1 MSLIVHRYISEFI
14 SFIYSQFPPSLC
26 VCVFSLQLAKGQV
39 IVWGKITTSTGHWT
53 TSTAQQVAAK
63 MIGRLFRAHGE
74 FCASHPWEVI
84 VALLTITA
92 CMLTVDKSTTTL
104 DAANSLS
111 NAATVA
117 ATAAGSAD
125 AAPPPIIANQASA
138 SATSSRHRP
147 CHGWS
152 QSCDG
157 LEAEYNAADVILMT
171 IVRCTAVLYCY
182 YQFCSLHRLGSK
194 YVLGKLPNRRRRI
207 ASCGARVLIQLIIA
221 KNMLCLSASMGCYA
235 MRYNVARVHAMFGKP
250 FS

>member
-1 MSLIVHRYISEFI
+1 M
-14 SFIYSQFPPSLC
+14 C
-26 VCVFSLQLAKGQV
+26 
-39 IVWGKITTSTGHWT
+39 GKIATVHWT
-53 TSTAQQVAAK
+53 TSSAQQVAAK
-63 MIGRLFRAHGE
+63 MIGRFFRAHGE

-92 CMLTVDKSTTTL
+92 CMLTVDKSTTL
-104 DAANSLS
+104 DAANNSLS
-111 NAATVA
+111 SAATVA
-117 ATAAGSAD
+117 ATAAAASAASAGATGSAGN
-125 AAPPPIIANQASA
+125 AVPPPPIIPNPST

-194 YVLGKLPNRRRRI
+194 YVLGKFRSVLDRTGSEPDYVMQ
-207 ASCGARVLIQLIIA
+207 GACIDSI
-221 KNMLCLSASMGCYA
+221 N
-235 MRYNVARVHAMFGKP
+235 
-250 FS
+250 

>member
-1 MSLIVHRYISEFI
+1 
-14 SFIYSQFPPSLC
+14 
-26 VCVFSLQLAKGQV
+26 
-39 IVWGKITTSTGHWT
+39 
-53 TSTAQQVAAK
+53 

-92 CMLTVDKSTTTL
+92 CMLTVDKNNTL
-104 DAANSLS
+104 DATSSGLS
-111 NAATVA
+111 S
-117 ATAAGSAD
+117 ATASAAAAG
-125 AAPPPIIANQASA
+125 AAQGAGAGAIPTPVVGG

-194 YVLGKLPNRRRRI
+194 YVLGECRP
-207 ASCGARVLIQLIIA
+207 
-221 KNMLCLSASMGCYA
+221 
-235 MRYNVARVHAMFGKP
+235 
-250 FS
+250 

>member
-1 MSLIVHRYISEFI
+1 
-14 SFIYSQFPPSLC
+14 
-26 VCVFSLQLAKGQV
+26 
-39 IVWGKITTSTGHWT
+39 
-53 TSTAQQVAAK
+53 

-92 CMLTVDKSTTTL
+92 CMLTVDKSTTL
-104 DAANSLS
+104 DAANGLS
-111 NAATVA
+111 NAATA
-117 ATAAGSAD
+117 SASAD
-125 AAPPPIIANQASA
+125 AAPPPIITSNQAST

-194 YVLGKLPNRRRRI
+194 YVLGKFQNRRRI
-207 ASCGARVLIQLIIA
+207 ASCGARVLIQLISQEYA
-221 KNMLCLSASMGCYA
+221 LFVRTA
-235 MRYNVARVHAMFGKP
+235 MR
-250 FS
+250 

>member
-1 MSLIVHRYISEFI
+1 
-14 SFIYSQFPPSLC
+14 
-26 VCVFSLQLAKGQV
+26 
-39 IVWGKITTSTGHWT
+39 
-53 TSTAQQVAAK
+53 

-92 CMLTVDKSTTTL
+92 CMLTVDKNNTL
-104 DAANSLS
+104 DASS
-111 NAATVA
+111 NGLGTASAAAAAGA
-117 ATAAGSAD
+117 ATAAGASGASI
-125 AAPPPIIANQASA
+125 PPPVVGGG

-182 YQFCSLHRLGSK
+182 YQFCSLHRMGSK
-194 YVLGKLPNRRRRI
+194 YVLGECSSSSSSDKITSLRQI
-207 ASCGARVLIQLIIA
+207 QCGARVLTQVVR
-221 KNMLCLSASMGCYA
+221 MLGWHCLSPPRTIFGGQKKK
-235 MRYNVARVHAMFGKP
+235 VHTQNPHKTGMFGQVFRGGAAGSPPSSLAFLTCALNDSTSAGRRVSSSSSSHGWFPSP
-250 FS
+250 FQA

>member
-1 MSLIVHRYISEFI
+1 LT
-14 SFIYSQFPPSLC
+14 SFFPSSP
-26 VCVFSLQLAKGQV
+26 QPAKIGQ
-39 IVWGKITTSTGHWT
+39 IWTGHGR
-53 TSTAQQVAAK
+53 TAA

-92 CMLTVDKSTTTL
+92 CMLTVDKNNTL
-104 DAANSLS
+104 DASSGLGTATASA
-111 NAATVA
+111 AATGGGSGSG
-117 ATAAGSAD
+117 GSAM
-125 AAPPPIIANQASA
+125 PQPSVGGG

-194 YVLGKLPNRRRRI
+194 YVLGE
-207 ASCGARVLIQLIIA
+207 
-221 KNMLCLSASMGCYA
+221 Y
-235 MRYNVARVHAMFGKP
+235 
-250 FS
+250 

>member
-1 MSLIVHRYISEFI
+1 
-14 SFIYSQFPPSLC
+14 
-26 VCVFSLQLAKGQV
+26 
-39 IVWGKITTSTGHWT
+39 
-53 TSTAQQVAAK
+53 

-92 CMLTVDKSTTTL
+92 CMLTVDKSTTSL

-117 ATAAGSAD
+117 ATAAGSAE
-125 AAPPPIIANQASA
+125 AAPPPIIPNQAST

-194 YVLGKLPNRRRRI
+194 YVLGKFQIRNHRRRI

-221 KNMLCLSASMGCYA
+221 KNMLCLSARTRCHALPGSMLCLVNLLANFLPALHGISHTLSKRNDLC
-235 MRYNVARVHAMFGKP
+235 
-250 FS
+250 S

>member
-1 MSLIVHRYISEFI
+1 ML
-14 SFIYSQFPPSLC
+14 
-26 VCVFSLQLAKGQV
+26 
-39 IVWGKITTSTGHWT
+39 GKSSTEEHWT
-53 TSTAQQVAAK
+53 SLLNQAAIK

-92 CMLTVDKSTTTL
+92 CMLTIDKNTSL
-104 DAANSLS
+104 DASNGLSSASATAAAAANSAG
-111 NAATVA
+111 AAS
-117 ATAAGSAD
+117 AAGG
-125 AAPPPIIANQASA
+125 APPPIIA

-194 YVLGKLPNRRRRI
+194 YVLGKCVCPGRRLRHPCETMRRV
-207 ASCGARVLIQLIIA
+207 C
-221 KNMLCLSASMGCYA
+221 
-235 MRYNVARVHAMFGKP
+235 
-250 FS
+250 

>member
-1 MSLIVHRYISEFI
+1 
-14 SFIYSQFPPSLC
+14 
-26 VCVFSLQLAKGQV
+26 
-39 IVWGKITTSTGHWT
+39 
-53 TSTAQQVAAK
+53 

-92 CMLTVDKSTTTL
+92 CMLTVDKSTTL
-104 DAANSLS
+104 DAANGLS
-111 NAATVA
+111 SA
-117 ATAAGSAD
+117 ATASASAD
-125 AAPPPIIANQASA
+125 AAPPPIITSNQAST

-194 YVLGKLPNRRRRI
+194 YVLGKFQNRRRI
-207 ASCGARVLIQLIIA
+207 ASCGARVLIQLISQEYA
-221 KNMLCLSASMGCYA
+221 LFVRTAMRCDA
-235 MRYNVARVHAMFGKP
+235 MRYAVMRCHGPCCVW
-250 FS
+250 